1 MRSLVERVAS
11 RYLEAGSRQ
20 AAFIP
25 DKFFTDYA
33 ARLKKLFSQELKGD
47 ALENAVRLISDEV
60 VPLHERFI
68 RDLIEATPTMA
79 HQTLT
84 DRLSLKKD
92 QIQRLAQSLNEAKS
106 AVAFPYPVRATRDHV
121 MLHINT
127 MVGTQLDKNF
137 STLGKMF
144 KTQISIDPA
153 KVQGIVDRALKKM
166 TPEVRAAIDAND
178 LDNRNSRLQYD
189 FYQEH
194 VDKSIPRLIQKKKVI
209 IDWLSWFERIR
220 DALAANYS
228 EPLLHT
234 ADLYGMKVVVNDASV
249 TPEQHKQYIK
259 YLDEAYQRLK
269 KKKLERAWYGNVFIE
284 CDGCGGV
291 NQNTGKEDVAGHYFT
306 GKDWVQIYNRP
317 GEGIVHIMAH
327 ELGHR
332 YWFRSM
338 SQGQRARFEAYVRA
352 RAREKGPDRDR
363 IPHVLESRVLDSAKK
378 RIEDARLEV
387 RGYID
392 RMERADV
399 ERSTPTIHFK
409 RRLENAAGFI
419 LDMPSAAKVV
429 RDLDAPKSAGPLFKR
444 MIDSAE
450 AASEYLM
457 GFNDVLKQAQQQAAD
472 DATFTE
478 AFALRLSRW
487 CDDAR
492 ELVDAAASQAT
503 GYAVHVFTEYNK
515 VEEEKK
521 REHDKKRQEAWDAD
535 EREILPVS
543 EYGKSN
549 IDEAFAEAFA
559 WYVLDRKMTDAQR
572 EIFRSVLLR
581 RDLTA
586 SSVARRWTQRLYGEG
601 LLHHPTHGGGSP
613 HH

>member
-68 RDLIEATPTMA
+68 RDLIEANPTMV

-92 QIQRLAQSLNEAKS
+92 QIQRLAQSLSDAKK

-178 LDNRNSRLQYD
+178 LDSRNSRLQYG

-194 VDKSIPRLIQKKKVI
+194 LDKSIPRLIQKSKVV

-220 DALAANYS
+220 DVLGANYS

-234 ADLYGMKVVVNDASV
+234 ADLYGMKLVINDAV
-249 TPEQHKQYIK
+249 ITPADHDKYIH
-259 YLDEAYQRLK
+259 YLDKAYQLLK
-269 KKKLERAWYGNVFIE
+269 KKKLARAWYGNVFIE
-284 CDGCGGV
+284 CDSCGGV
-291 NQNTGKEDVAGHYFT
+291 NQNTGKEDVAGHYYI
-306 GKDWVQIYNRP
+306 GKDWVQIYSRP
-317 GEGIVHIMAH
+317 SEYVVEIIVH

-332 YWFRSM
+332 YWFKSM

-352 RAREKGPDRDR
+352 HVPEKGPDKDR
-363 IPHVLESRVLDSAKK
+363 APRVLESKVLEMSRK

-387 RGYID
+387 WGYID
-392 RMERADV
+392 RMQRAEI
-399 ERSTPTIHFK
+399 ERSTAVSHFN
-409 RRLENAAGFI
+409 RRLENASGFV
-419 LDMPSAAKVV
+419 LDMPSAARVV
-429 RDLDAPKSAGPLFKR
+429 SDLDRPKSAEPLFKE
-444 MIDSAE
+444 MV
-450 AASEYLM
+450 AAANKAGQHLNSFSE
-457 GFNDVLKQAQQQAAD
+457 VLKQTQQQATD
-472 DATFTE
+472 DATF
-478 AFALRLSRW
+478 AIAMARALIDW
-487 CDDAR
+487 CDQAR
-492 ELVDAAASQAT
+492 ELTDAAAMRAT
-503 GYAVHVFTEYNK
+503 SFAVHCFTEYNE
-515 VEEEKK
+515 VEEAKK
-521 REHDKKRQEAWDAD
+521 KERDEKRQKAWDAD

-543 EYGKSN
+543 GYGKTN
-549 IDEAFAEAFA
+549 IDEAFAEAFS
-559 WYVLDRKMTDAQR
+559 WYVLDRKMTEAQR

-581 RDLTA
+581 QDRTA
-586 SSVARRWTQRLYGEG
+586 SRVARRWLYGESR
-601 LLHHPTHGGGSP
+601 LHHPTQGGGSP